1 MDQEQRELQNVDNT
15 LPKNVISSYA
25 FNREQHTQEAHCNK
39 NGGPSLSDS
48 PRTLVQEALSQSTR
62 DIFAYNKKFDSR
74 AKRM

>member
-15 LPKNVISSYA
+15 LPKRVISSYP
-25 FNREQHTQEAHCNK
+25 FNREQPTQEAHCNK

-62 DIFAYNKKFDSR
+62 DIFAYNTIFDSR